1 MVAAQPGRNESL
13 NGKHIACIV
22 LECVDSIPQ
31 RVGRTK
37 IALLLKGSKSQQV
50 RTIDISQ
57 VRHFGALGHLTIA
70 QIHGIIEQLLSEG
83 YLGSSYGKRP
93 VIHVTSL
100 GCTTMIT
107 GDMPEVT
114 VPDELKIYVARER
127 CRRCPHNPYIADCPG
142 ASLSTS
148 SDIPSPF

>member
-1 MVAAQPGRNESL
+1 VVAAQPERDELL
-13 NGKHIACIV
+13 NGKRLACIV

-31 RVGRTK
+31 PVGRTK
-37 IALLLKGSKSQQV
+37 IALLLKGSRSQQI
-50 RTIDISQ
+50 RTIDIRQ

-70 QIHGIIEQLLSEG
+70 QIQGIIEQLLSEG

-100 GCTTMIT
+100 GRTTMIT

-114 VPDELKIYVARER
+114 IPDELKLYVARER
-127 CRRCPHNPYIADCPG
+127 CRKCPHNPYITDCPG
-142 ASLSTS
+142 AGPNTPN
-148 SDIPSPF
+148 DIPPPF